1 MTLPLVIINPASA
14 GGRTASEWPK
24 MASDLRAHFGAF
36 QVAFTKKAGDAAR
49 IALDEARQGRRFII
63 ACGGDGTISE
73 TANGILESGCDTELG
88 VLPSGTGG
96 DFRRTLQMPTNASE
110 AARALR
116 RGRTIKIDVVRVNFT
131 KDDKNTE
138 TRFLINV
145 ASMGMGGQVVA
156 RAKDD
161 SWLSVG
167 MSEAFPL
174 GSKFVYAAA
183 AAHAAVTF
191 ERTDVLIEID
201 GRLPAARRLRI
212 ANLCVANARYFGGGM
227 KIAPDAKLNDGQFD
241 VVAIGDLSAFEI
253 FTNAYRL
260 YLGAHLGME
269 RVSHTRASRFSVR
282 PVDKQLRVPLEID
295 GELVGHLPAAFE
307 ILPRALKIRAA
318 I

>member
-14 GGRTASEWPK
+14 GGRTASVWPK
-24 MASDLRAHFGAF
+24 MASDLRTHFGAF
-36 QVAFTKKAGDAAR
+36 QVAFTKQVGDASR

-73 TANGILESGCDTELG
+73 TANGILESGCETELG

-116 RGRTIKIDVVRVNFT
+116 RGRTIEIDVVRVDFT
-131 KDDKNTE
+131 KDDKDAE

-145 ASMGMGGQVVA
+145 ASMGMGGQVVE

-161 SWLSVG
+161 SWLSAG

-183 AAHAAVTF
+183 AAHAAFTF
-191 ERTDVLIEID
+191 ERTDLLIEID
-201 GRLPAARRLRI
+201 GRLPARRLRI
-212 ANLCVANARYFGGGM
+212 ANLCVANARYFGAGM
-227 KIAPDAKLNDGQFD
+227 KIAPDAKLNDCLFD
-241 VVAIGDLSAFEI
+241 VVAIGDLSALQI
-253 FTNAYRL
+253 FTNAHKL
-260 YLGAHLGME
+260 YLGAHLGIQ
-269 RVSHTRASRFSVR
+269 RVSHTRATRLTVR
-282 PVDKQLRVPLEID
+282 PIDERARVPLEID
-295 GELVGHLPAAFE
+295 GELTGRLPATFE
-307 ILPRALKIRAA
+307 ILPRALKIRFP